1 MASPEKRPSGHKF
14 SRSLADIVNRAL
26 DPLVA
31 KQGFGESSLLMQW
44 ETIIGARIA
53 GVCQPIRLQW
63 PLRAKNHAPDK
74 ASEPATL
81 VLRVEPGFGL
91 DIQHMSGAIIN
102 RVNGH
107 LGWRC
112 VGKIAIRQ
120 EALRRDAPKPA
131 RISPQAPAARARA
144 AVATEGVEDEGLR
157 AALIRMGEQAF
168 ARAMVEPDH

>member
-1 MASPEKRPSGHKF
+1 MASPGG
-14 SRSLADIVNRAL
+14 SRSIRRFSASLAEIVNRAL

-31 KQGFGESSLLMQW
+31 KQGFGESSLLLQW
-44 ETIIGARIA
+44 DAVIGARIA

-63 PLRAKNHAPDK
+63 PPRAKTRAPEKKDD
-74 ASEPATL
+74 PATL

-102 RVNGH
+102 RVNAH

-120 EALRRDAPKPA
+120 EPLRRDAPKPV
-131 RISPQAPAARARA
+131 RLSPRNPAARARA
-144 AVATEGVEDEGLR
+144 AAVTEGVEDEALR
-157 AALIRMGEQAF
+157 TALIKMGELAL
-168 ARAMVEPDH
+168 ARTDAGSD